1 MRPHKDIDITCESG
15 RTMEG
20 QGISPDDLA
29 LNLVFVQQREQVS
42 EVGLYF
48 HSVDG
53 GGIRWDCYDPNS

>member
-1 MRPHKDIDITCESG
+1 
-15 RTMEG
+15 MEG